1 MGLKILQANCQGCY
15 SVMCDIGVCMREN
28 DIRVALLQEPYA
40 REGRVV
46 GVPDDMRVY
55 MSADDCGAA
64 VLIDDRGMDAV
75 QISVQGQN
83 LGVCVNIDCELGNMC
98 VVSVY
103 CRYGD
108 EIGPYL
114 EWIRKV

>member
-1 MGLKILQANCQGCY
+1 MRHRECT
-15 SVMCDIGVCMREN
+15 REN

-40 REGRVV
+40 RDGQVV

-55 MSADDCGAA
+55 MSADDGGMA

-75 QISVQGQN
+75 QISVEGQN
-83 LGVCVNIDCELGNMC
+83 LGVCVNIDCELGSTG
-98 VVSVY
+98 VASVY
-103 CRYGD
+103 CLYGD

-114 EWIRKV
+114 E

>member
-1 MGLKILQANCQGCY
+1 MGLNILQANCQGCY

-55 MSADDCGAA
+55 MTTDDCGAA
-64 VLIDDRGMDAV
+64 VLIDDRSMDAV
-75 QISVQGQN
+75 QISVEGHN
-83 LGVCVNIDCELGNMC
+83 LEVCVNIDCELGSMC

-108 EIGPYL
+108 EIRPYL
-114 EWIRKV
+114 E